1 MSALLAEWKKI
12 ARELPPAIPG
22 LILVLVVAIAARFL
36 QSLIPGP
43 TLNKA
48 ISEILIAVLIGL
60 LVRNVFGLIAN
71 TQAGITFSL
80 RRLLRLGIILLGL
93 RLSLQDVI
101 ATGLSSL
108 ILIIACITLA
118 LTLAFVAGRLFKIP
132 VRLATLIGVGTAIC
146 GNSAIVATAPVI
158 DAKEDEVGF
167 AVATITLFG
176 LIAVIFYPIIGQAM
190 YLTDQV
196 FGLWAGTAV
205 NDTSQVVATAAAYSQ
220 SALNIATIVK
230 LTRNTLMAPI
240 IVIIGLI
247 YQRMGEQTKSA
258 SAKMSWGKL
267 VPWFVLGFLAMSI
280 VRTLGVAVGVMP
292 QNVDNP
298 GSLTN
303 AAATLKWFDEAAKFF
318 ILMALSAIGLGT
330 NMSSLRAI
338 GIKPFVVG
346 LCVATV
352 LAMFSLTVILL
363 TGL

>member
-1 MSALLAEWKKI
+1 MSVAIVEWKKF
-12 ARELPPAIPG
+12 AREIPPAMPG
-22 LILVLVVAIAARFL
+22 LMLVLVIAMVARFL

-48 ISEILIAVLIGL
+48 ISEVLIAVLIGL

-80 RRLLRLGIILLGL
+80 HRLLRIGIILLGL

-118 LTLAFVAGRLFKIP
+118 LTLAFIAGRVFKIP

-146 GNSAIVATAPVI
+146 GNSAIVATAPTI
-158 DAKEDEVGF
+158 EAKEDEVGF

-176 LIAVIFYPIIGQAM
+176 LLAVIFYPMIGQA
-190 YLTDQV
+190 LRLNDQG

-205 NDTSQVVATAAAYSQ
+205 NDTSQVVATATAYSQ
-220 SALNIATIVK
+220 ASLNVATIVK
-230 LTRNTLMAPI
+230 LTRNTLIVPI
-240 IVIIGLI
+240 IVVIGLI
-247 YQRMGEQTKSA
+247 YQRMGEQTKTT
-258 SAKMSWGKL
+258 KLTLGKL

-280 VRTLGVAVGVMP
+280 VRTLGVAAGVLP
-292 QNVDNP
+292 QNVDDP
-298 GSLTN
+298 GNLAS
-303 AAATLKWFDEAAKFF
+303 AAILLKDFDEAAKFF

-330 NMSSLRAI
+330 NVASLGTI

-352 LAMFSLTVILL
+352 LATFSLTVIML

>member
-1 MSALLAEWKKI
+1 MSAVIAEWKKI
-12 ARELPPAIPG
+12 AREIPPSIPG
-22 LILVLVVAIAARFL
+22 LILVLIIALVARYL

-43 TLNKA
+43 VLNKA

-60 LVRNVFGLIAN
+60 LVRNIFGLIAN

-80 RRLLRLGIILLGL
+80 HRLLRLGIILLGL

-118 LTLAFVAGRLFKIP
+118 LALAFAAGRLFKIP

-146 GNSAIVATAPVI
+146 GNSAIVATAPTI
-158 DAKEDEVGF
+158 EAKEDEVGF

-176 LIAVIFYPIIGQAM
+176 LVAVILYPIIGQA
-190 YLTDQV
+190 LHLSDHV

-205 NDTSQVVATAAAYSQ
+205 NDTSQVVATSAAYSQ
-220 SALNIATIVK
+220 AALNIATIVK

-240 IVIIGLI
+240 IVVIGLI
-247 YQRMGEQTKSA
+247 YQRMGEQTKTT
-258 SAKMSWGKL
+258 KMSWGKL
-267 VPWFVLGFLAMSI
+267 VPWFVLGFLAMSLL
-280 VRTLGVAVGVMP
+280 RTLGVATDVLP
-292 QNVDNP
+292 QNVENP
-298 GSLTN
+298 GNLAE
-303 AAATLKWFDEAAKFF
+303 AAAMLKWFDEAAKFF

-330 NMSSLRAI
+330 NVQSLRAI

-346 LCVATV
+346 LCVAAV
-352 LAMFSLTVILL
+352 LATFSLTVILL